1 MTRYSVL
8 LLASACL
15 TGCVSMPEGERVD
28 YDPWERANRGMYQV
42 NDVIDRAT
50 TRPVA
55 RAYNAVVPE
64 PVRQGVTNFGQNLM
78 TPSSSLNNFLQGKP
92 RDGFGELLRFIINS
106 SAGIGGLFD
115 IASGNGLTPKTEDF
129 GQTAAVWGVPDGPY
143 VMLPFRGPR
152 TLRDA
157 VLMPLDLLADPLLN
171 ARLAADYLRWLERR
185 YDGPS
190 DKTYFRILK
199 SAGGNDPGVLWE
211 WTEDRQR
218 VGSGGFYM
226 QSFIVLF
233 NNLRHYRVNSE
244 FIRT

>member
-157 VLMPLDLLADPLLN
+157 VLMPLDLLADPLYHYDNSSVRDPLYVLRIIN
-171 ARLAADYLRWLERR
+171 LRARLLPLEEMLQDSNDPYVTLRESYLQNRQFEV
-185 YDGPS
+185 YDGDPPS
-190 DKTYFRILK
+190 DDDDLFDEFL
-199 SAGGNDPGVLWE
+199 
-211 WTEDRQR
+211 EDED
-218 VGSGGFYM
+218 Y
-226 QSFIVLF
+226 
-233 NNLRHYRVNSE
+233 
-244 FIRT
+244 

>member
-1 MTRYSVL
+1 MIRGTL
-8 LLASACL
+8 LLFAVACV
-15 TGCVSMPEGERVD
+15 TGCVSLPDGERVE

-115 IASGNGLTPKTEDF
+115 IASRNGLTPKNEDF

-157 VLMPLDLLADPLLN
+157 VLMPLDLLADPLYHYDNSSVRDPLYVLRIIN
-171 ARLAADYLRWLERR
+171 LRARLLPLEDMLQDSNDPYVTLRESYLQNRR
-185 YDGPS
+185 FEIYDGDPPS
-190 DKTYFRILK
+190 DDDDLFDEFL
-199 SAGGNDPGVLWE
+199 
-211 WTEDRQR
+211 EDED
-218 VGSGGFYM
+218 Y
-226 QSFIVLF
+226 
-233 NNLRHYRVNSE
+233 
-244 FIRT
+244 